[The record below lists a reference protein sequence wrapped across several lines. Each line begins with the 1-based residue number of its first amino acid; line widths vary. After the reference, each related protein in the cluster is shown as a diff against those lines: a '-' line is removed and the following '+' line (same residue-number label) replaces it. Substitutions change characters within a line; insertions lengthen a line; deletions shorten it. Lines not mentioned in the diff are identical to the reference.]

1 MLKKHMR
8 KAISVLTTLAI
19 LMTAT
24 LNVLAGNQEVVS
36 ANSKEDEFAVYSVL
50 AEGAPQAVSTVL
62 EKAEVDVYDDTLIEV
77 LPLNSTGNESVLVVT
92 NEDGATVTKEIILS
106 VAGDGTINDAS
117 ELFDNDNMT
126 SRAGGGNWLPWQ
138 DGTLV
143 RAVAVY
149 NKYLGS
155 HGYYQPQSCYF
166 IYYDNGVDLITYVS
180 LDYKCHGYEYT
191 YPGYEPLYDG
201 DFDTYE
207 HTISVVKSNPAYS
220 TIYMTNDPY
229 RSDRIICTNGGV
241 GTGQSFDFTITINGR
256 EVSGYT
262 VAIYE
267 NDD

>member
-1 MLKKHMR
+1 MLKKLDR
-8 KAISVLTTLAI
+8 FLGI
-19 LMTAT
+19 
-24 LNVLAGNQEVVS
+24 VLAAVFVTTS
-36 ANSKEDEFAVYSVL
+36 CISSFAYANGAAPVDVPATDQALYSVL
-50 AEGAPQAVSTVL
+50 AERAPSAVNAVL
-62 EKAEVDVYDDTLIEV
+62 EKAEVDVDDDALIEV
-77 LPLNSTGNESVLVVT
+77 LPLNKIGNESVLVVT
-92 NEDGATVTKEIILS
+92 KEDDTTVTKELILS

-117 ELFDNDNMT
+117 ELFNSSNMN
-126 SRAGGGNWLPWQ
+126 SRAGGGTWLPWE

-149 NKYLGS
+149 NKYLDS
-155 HGYYQPQSCYF
+155 PGYYQPQSCYF

-229 RSDRIICTNGGV
+229 RSDRIICTIGGA
-241 GTGQSFDFTITINGR
+241 GTGQVFDFTIIINGR
-256 EVSGYT
+256 TVSDT
-262 VAIYE
+262 VAFIE
-267 NDD
+267 NTD